1 MSYDDVYDDE
11 EYDAGGRVL
20 WGRIAFFAV
29 AMLAAF
35 FLGGALLDG
44 GADPDELSAAQQEVQ
59 QLSEE
64 NARLEQQVSEL
75 SGGQVEGE
83 QPAPEDGA
91 AAPTEA
97 PADTGTEAGAGD
109 DGTGGSTY
117 TVESGDTLIDIAEE
131 VYGDGEQWP
140 AIAEANGLDE
150 GNPLVVGQEL
160 EIPPNPDG

>member
-11 EYDAGGRVL
+11 GYDGGGRVL

-29 AMLAAF
+29 ALLVAF
-35 FLGGALLDG
+35 FLGGQLLGG
-44 GADPDELSAAQQEVQ
+44 GADPDELADAQQQVQ

-64 NARLEQQVSEL
+64 NARLQQQVSEL
-75 SGGQVEGE
+75 SGGQVEG
-83 QPAPEDGA
+83 QPADTPTEGQEQSTEA
-91 AAPTEA
+91 AGTEA
-97 PADTGTEAGAGD
+97 PAAAGE
-109 DGTGGSTY
+109 TY
-117 TVESGDTLIDIAEE
+117 EVQSGDTLIDIAEE
-131 VYGDGEQWP
+131 VYGDPDQWR